1 MLKAM
6 LFNFVICSMICTCTT
21 LAWSGATTTT
31 INRHKIS
38 SHHNTNTIKRAGRSS
53 LKISTDDCETANEP
67 DEPSVP
73 RRSLSE
79 LISPNPKC
87 VPKQMSPTSLAYIGD
102 GVFELFARSRYVWPS
117 RRTTDLQKL
126 VVAKVRGE

>member
-1 MLKAM
+1 MATPMLKAM

-31 INRHKIS
+31 TINRH
-38 SHHNTNTIKRAGRSS
+38 NTIKRSGRSS